1 MEAKITWAELR
12 KAVAKQLGAKE
23 EEINRFMQ
31 AYSAAMEQALQTDKQ
46 FKITNLGTFKVQDV
60 AARKSINVATGETFT
75 IPSYNKL
82 TFTSESAV
90 KELVATATTTPVV
103 ASNRPLEKLNEQAT
117 EIVDILADLGQS
129 PKEAK
134 GESQKEKVESQKEK
148 VEREEKVV
156 VVEKEEKRRRPW
168 LIAGLIILFIVIL
181 LSLTWLFYGKQLMN
195 WYGRITQSE
204 VIEEASMAQTDIMEI
219 ENEVVEEE
227 VVTSSLPYPY
237 QYKQFIATERL
248 PRGSRLAWLARKYYN
263 ERDMWVFI
271 FEANRDHIE
280 HPSQILIGTPVRI
293 PMLPQELRDLSNPET
308 RQLVDRLIE
317 EYKAL

>member
-129 PKEAK
+129 PKEEK
-134 GESQKEKVESQKEK
+134 GESQKAKVESQKSE
-148 VEREEKVV
+148 VESQKSEG
-156 VVEKEEKRRRPW
+156 EKEEKRRRPW

-181 LSLTWLFYGKQLMN
+181 LSLTWLFYGRQLMN

>member
-134 GESQKEKVESQKEK
+134 GESQKEK

>member
-103 ASNRPLEKLNEQAT
+103 ASNSPLEKLNEQAT

-129 PKEAK
+129 PKEEK
-134 GESQKEKVESQKEK
+134 GESQKEK

-181 LSLTWLFYGKQLMN
+181 LSLTWLFYGRQLMN

-204 VIEEASMAQTDIMEI
+204 VIEEASMAQTDIIEI

>member
-129 PKEAK
+129 PKEEK
-134 GESQKEKVESQKEK
+134 GESQKAK

-181 LSLTWLFYGKQLMN
+181 LSLTWLFYGRQLMN

-293 PMLPQELRDLSNPET
+293 PMLPQELRDLNNPET

>member
-31 AYSAAMEQALQTDKQ
+31 AYAAAMEQALQTDKQ

-134 GESQKEKVESQKEK
+134 GESQKAKVENQKSEG
-148 VEREEKVV
+148 
-156 VVEKEEKRRRPW
+156 EKEEKRRRPW

-181 LSLTWLFYGKQLMN
+181 LSLTWLFYGRQLMN

-204 VIEEASMAQTDIMEI
+204 VIEEASMAQTDIIEI

>member
-134 GESQKEKVESQKEK
+134 VESQKAKVESQKAEG
-148 VEREEKVV
+148 
-156 VVEKEEKRRRPW
+156 EKEEKRRRPW

-181 LSLTWLFYGKQLMN
+181 LSLTWLFYGRQLMN

-219 ENEVVEEE
+219 ENKVVEEE

>member
-129 PKEAK
+129 PKEEKVESQKAE
-134 GESQKEKVESQKEK
+134 GESQKEKVESQKAEG
-148 VEREEKVV
+148 
-156 VVEKEEKRRRPW
+156 EKEEKRRRPW

-181 LSLTWLFYGKQLMN
+181 LSLTWLFYGRQLMN

>member
-134 GESQKEKVESQKEK
+134 GESQKAKVESQKSEG
-148 VEREEKVV
+148 
-156 VVEKEEKRRRPW
+156 EKEEKHRRPW

-181 LSLTWLFYGKQLMN
+181 LSLTWLFYGRQLMN

>member
-103 ASNRPLEKLNEQAT
+103 ASNSPLEKLNEQAT

-129 PKEAK
+129 PKEEK
-134 GESQKEKVESQKEK
+134 VESQKEKVESQKEK
-148 VEREEKVV
+148 
-156 VVEKEEKRRRPW
+156 VEKEEKRRRPW

-181 LSLTWLFYGKQLMN
+181 LSLTWLFYGRQLMN